1 MISSSSL
8 SVMVSK
14 SANVSVCRETGG
26 GGRGGQRTAVS
37 TFFFFKYR
45 IALWGKCG
53 SVRDQSSPVTVTPS
67 RTWFLSDMRKS
78 SLDPGKPSSIK
89 VFTSRRSALFPGG
102 GRENHKPVLTQL
114 LCREAHKS
122 LKETPGV
129 RSAELASAHSD
140 SRRCLNFVQ
149 RTEMLLRLW

>member
-26 GGRGGQRTAVS
+26 REKRDSGFFLS
-37 TFFFFKYR
+37 CFLSFFFKYG
-45 IALWGKCG
+45 IALWGKCET
-53 SVRDQSSPVTVTPS
+53 VRDQSSPVNVTPS

-89 VFTSRRSALFPGG
+89 VFTSRRSALFPGCERG
-102 GRENHKPVLTQL
+102 NHKPILTQL
-114 LCREAHKS
+114 LRREAHKS
-122 LKETPGV
+122 LKETPGLP
-129 RSAELASAHSD
+129 SAELVFTDAD
-140 SRRCLNFVQ
+140 TC
-149 RTEMLLRLW
+149 